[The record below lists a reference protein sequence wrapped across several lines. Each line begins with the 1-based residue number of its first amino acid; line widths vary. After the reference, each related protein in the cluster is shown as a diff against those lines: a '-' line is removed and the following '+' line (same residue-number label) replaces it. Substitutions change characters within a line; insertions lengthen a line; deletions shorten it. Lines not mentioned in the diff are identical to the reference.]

1 MRRGIVF
8 VGGVILLTIWAR
20 SMLWAEAPSDVTCG
34 IWTSASADERLMYAV
49 GYSVG
54 ATYAAATVAANYG
67 PRLERP
73 ELARE
78 ILMYL
83 LPENYRFGAIA
94 SEIDTWC
101 RSTAA
106 DDKLIVTVL
115 EDIAREK
122 NAAVIDRYENQE
134 YQQFFQKM
142 K

>member
-1 MRRGIVF
+1 
-8 VGGVILLTIWAR
+8 
-20 SMLWAEAPSDVTCG
+20 
-34 IWTSASADERLMYAV
+34 
-49 GYSVG
+49 
-54 ATYAAATVAANYG
+54 
-67 PRLERP
+67 
-73 ELARE
+73 
-78 ILMYL
+78 MYL